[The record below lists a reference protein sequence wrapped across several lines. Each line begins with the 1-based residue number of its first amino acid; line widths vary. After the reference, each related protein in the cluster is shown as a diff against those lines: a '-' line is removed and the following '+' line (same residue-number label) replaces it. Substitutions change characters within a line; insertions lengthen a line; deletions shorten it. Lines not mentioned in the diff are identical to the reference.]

1 MSAVP
6 PDTSQLSKLLRER
19 MSENPHSPTSAS
31 PTNRQPL
38 PEQTERR
45 SSAVIGALMRDTRDA
60 YEQHQIARS
69 AARADA
75 GGPVTEAAASMNE
88 ALADP
93 ADFSDFLLNMLNNID
108 WQDWVS
114 ARCSFP
120 DKGPF
125 LSEGCEDALVAI
137 AELTQQVFQDA
148 GEDGEDLTV
157 EIFTETVSGSARLT
171 VTGQFGISMTTL
183 KMIMRLRNEI
193 EAIGGALITV
203 READAAGFEALIP
216 AR

>member
-19 MSENPHSPTSAS
+19 MSDNPHSLTNAS
-31 PTNRQPL
+31 PADRAPL

-69 AARADA
+69 VARADA
-75 GGPVTEAAASMNE
+75 GEIGTETASSMNE
-88 ALADP
+88 AHTDP
-93 ADFSDFLLNMLNNID
+93 ADFSAFILNMLNNFD
-108 WQDWVS
+108 WQDWIS

-125 LSEGCEDALVAI
+125 LSDGCEDALTAI
-137 AELTQQVFQDA
+137 AELTEQVFQDA
-148 GEDGEDLTV
+148 GEDGGDLTV
-157 EIFTETVSGSARLT
+157 EVFTETVSGSARLT
-171 VTGQFGISMTTL
+171 VTGQFGLSMTTL

-193 EAIGGALITV
+193 ETIGGALITV